1 MAFDEQEFETLLA
14 DSRERARDESLQ
26 FQASVWGDNVLH
38 GDLG

>member
-14 DSRERARDESLQ
+14 DSRELAHYETLELQ
-26 FQASVWGDNVLH
+26 AELWGDLVLR